1 MKKAFAKFGGSKAK
15 KDQGSAEDVQHIQQP
30 LRQQPQLQS
39 QQAAPTPPQQQ
50 FKQQPQEQQFQQQN
64 GYSAHDARADSRDY
78 DDAEPDE
85 YAPCRSP
92 EYSY

>member
-1 MKKAFAKFGGSKAK
+1 MKKAFAKFGGSKTK

-30 LRQQPQLQS
+30 SRQQPQLQQP
-39 QQAAPTPPQQQ
+39 QQAAPAPPQQH

-64 GYSAHDARADSRDY
+64 GYSAHDARPDSRDY

-85 YAPCRSP
+85 
-92 EYSY
+92 